1 MAVALGP
8 AHCLHAYLKPSMTDT
23 ALPAPATVWPPHAAR
38 WVVTSV
44 FFAFALGLGLWAGAT
59 PTLMHRTGLSAAG
72 LGLALTLNAAAYIAA
87 MTGCGWLARHVA
99 PRRML
104 LVAVPLHAL
113 AFLLLFTAGSA
124 LLLTVALGLVG
135 VTAGSVD
142 LAMNTEGTAVER
154 DLGRPVLTRMHAAA
168 SASFAIGAMLGSL
181 IATGPGPAWCAV
193 LAVGVTFPVVWALR
207 RLGPRPVAAH
217 GDAAPPLEGGL
228 PSGVLL
234 LGAVLGLTIAGEIT
248 ASMWSSKYLAEQAA
262 QLAAF
267 AGAGAAFF
275 TGSQAMVR
283 FFGDPLRR
291 RFGDRRLV
299 LASLAVA
306 ACGFIVVGLFEGF
319 GPALIGFAL
328 VGLGTACVVP
338 CCFAMVAARSPHRA
352 AAALG
357 AASLLSGAVRL
368 PTPLFLGAMATAWS
382 DSAAFLCI
390 AVGLVIALVLFAV
403 VGAPARG
410 PAPQRR

>member
-1 MAVALGP
+1 
-8 AHCLHAYLKPSMTDT
+8 MTDT
-23 ALPAPATVWPPHAAR
+23 TLPAPATVWPPTTAR
-38 WVVTSV
+38 WVVTAV

-59 PTLMHRTGLSAAG
+59 PTLMHRTGLTAAG
-72 LGLALTLNAAAYIAA
+72 LGLALTLHAATYVAA
-87 MTGCGWLARHVA
+87 MTGCGWLSRHVE

-104 LVAVPLHAL
+104 LVTLPLHAL
-113 AFLLLFTAGSA
+113 AFLLLFTAGSS
-124 LLLTVALGLVG
+124 LVLTLGLVLVG
-135 VTAGSVD
+135 ATAGSTD

-154 DLGRPVLTRMHAAA
+154 ELGRPVLTRMHAAA
-168 SASFAIGAMLGSL
+168 SAAFALGAMLGSL
-181 IATGPGPAWCAV
+181 LATGAGTVWCAL
-193 LAVGVTFPVVWALR
+193 LAVGVVLPVMWALW
-207 RLGPRPVAAH
+207 RLGPRAMALPDATLR
-217 GDAAPPLEGGL
+217 AAPGRL

-234 LGAVLGLTIAGEIT
+234 LGTVLGLTIAAEIT

>member
-1 MAVALGP
+1 
-8 AHCLHAYLKPSMTDT
+8 MTDT
-23 ALPAPATVWPPHAAR
+23 TLPAPTLAWPPHVAR
-38 WVVTSV
+38 WVVTAV

-72 LGLALTLNAAAYIAA
+72 LGVALTLHAATYIAA
-87 MTGCGWLARHVA
+87 MTGCGWLSRHVE

-104 LVAVPLHAL
+104 LVTLPLHAL
-113 AFLLLFTAGSA
+113 AFVLVFTADSAFVLTIGLVLVGATAGS
-124 LLLTVALGLVG
+124 T
-135 VTAGSVD
+135 D

-154 DLGRPVLTRMHAAA
+154 ELGRPVLTRMHAAA
-168 SASFAIGAMLGSL
+168 SAAFAIGAILGSL
-181 IATGPGPAWCAV
+181 LATGAGTRWCAV
-193 LAVGVTFPVVWALR
+193 LAVGVVLPVLWALW
-207 RLGPRPVAAH
+207 RLGPRALALP
-217 GDAAPPLEGGL
+217 DAAAPAARRGL
-228 PSGVLL
+228 PPGVLL
-234 LGAVLGLTIAGEIT
+234 LGTVLGLTIAAEIT

-267 AGAGAAFF
+267 SGAGAAFF
-275 TGSQAMVR
+275 TGSQAVIR

-299 LASLAVA
+299 IASLATA
-306 ACGFIVVGLFEGF
+306 ACGFAFVGLFEGF

-338 CCFAMVAARSPHRA
+338 CCFAMVAERSPQRA

-357 AASLLSGAVRL
+357 AVSLLSGAIRL

-390 AVGLVIALVLFAV
+390 AFGLVVALVLFASA
-403 VGAPARG
+403 GAPLRQRG
-410 PAPQRR
+410 

>member
-1 MAVALGP
+1 LRSAA
-8 AHCLHAYLKPSMTDT
+8 S
-23 ALPAPATVWPPHAAR
+23 AR
-38 WVVTSV
+38 WVVTAV

-59 PTLMHRTGLSAAG
+59 PTLMQRTGLTAAG
-72 LGLALTLNAAAYIAA
+72 LGLVLTLHAAAYVAA
-87 MTGCGWLARHVA
+87 MTGCGWLSRHVE

-104 LVAVPLHAL
+104 LVSLPLHAL

-124 LLLTVALGLVG
+124 LVLTLALVLVG
-135 VTAGSVD
+135 ATAGSTD

-154 DLGRPVLTRMHAAA
+154 ELGRPVLTRMHAAA
-168 SASFAIGAMLGSL
+168 SAAFALGALLGSL
-181 IATGPGPAWCAV
+181 LATGAGTLWCAV
-193 LAVGVTFPVVWALR
+193 LAVGIVLPVLGALW
-207 RLGPRPVAAH
+207 RLGPRTVVESQATQRPAR
-217 GDAAPPLEGGL
+217 GGL
-228 PSGVLL
+228 PSGVLP
-234 LGAVLGLTIAGEIT
+234 LGAVLGLTIAAEIT
-248 ASMWSSKYLAEQAA
+248 AAMWSSKYLAEQAA

-275 TGSQAMVR
+275 TGSQALVR

-291 RFGDRRLV
+291 RFGDHALV
-299 LASLAVA
+299 MASLATAV
-306 ACGFIVVGLFEGF
+306 CGFSFVGLFEGF
-319 GPALIGFAL
+319 GPALFGFAL

-338 CCFAMVAARSPHRA
+338 CCFAMVAARSPQRA

-390 AVGLVIALVLFAV
+390 ACGLVVALLLFAV
-403 VGAPARG
+403 AGAP
-410 PAPQRR
+410 PHESQPQRG